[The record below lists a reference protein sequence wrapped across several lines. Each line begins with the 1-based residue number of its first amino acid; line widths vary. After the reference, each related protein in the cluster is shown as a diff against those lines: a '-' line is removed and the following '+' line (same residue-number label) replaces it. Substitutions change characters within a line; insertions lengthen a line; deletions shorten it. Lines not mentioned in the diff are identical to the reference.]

1 MGIRVSSNQILD
13 AGVQAMDNSLA
24 DAVKW
29 QNKINSGKNYAK
41 ASDNPYAV
49 SRGIRLE
56 FDTAKIDMYKSKRF

>member
-41 ASDNPYAV
+41 ASDNPYM
-49 SRGIRLE
+49 LE
-56 FDTAKIDMYKSKRF
+56 DPEAL